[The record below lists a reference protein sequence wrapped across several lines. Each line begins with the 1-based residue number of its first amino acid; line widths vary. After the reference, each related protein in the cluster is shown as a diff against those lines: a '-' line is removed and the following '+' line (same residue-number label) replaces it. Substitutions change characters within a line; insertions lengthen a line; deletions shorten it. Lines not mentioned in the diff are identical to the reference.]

1 MRRFAPFLI
10 YSSAFVLAAI
20 AGSINALGLLGA
32 AGRGVSHLTGA
43 LTDAGIHAVRTGE
56 GSPLN
61 GFLIVLAFLFG
72 SMLSGLIVGD
82 ATLRLGRRY
91 GVGLVLE
98 GLLLIGAYVARDN
111 LSHTTSYLTAMAC
124 GMQNALASNFSGA
137 VLRTTHMTG
146 VVTDLGILL
155 GQALRGLPVDTWRLW
170 LFFSLLGGFFTGAV
184 AGATLHG
191 WLGHEALL
199 LPAAAVIVGGCGYW
213 IWVHRRRPSPPI
225 PAGES

>member
-1 MRRFAPFLI
+1 VISAMRHFAPFLI

-32 AGRGVSHLTGA
+32 ERRGVSHITGA
-43 LTDAGIHAVRTGE
+43 LTDAGVHAARSGD
-56 GSPLN
+56 GSPLK

-98 GLLLIGAYVARDN
+98 GLLLIAAYVVARGD
-111 LSHTTSYLTAMAC
+111 LSHATSYLTAIAC

-170 LFFSLLGGFFTGAV
+170 LFLSLLGGFFTGAL

-191 WLGHEALL
+191 WLGPEALL
-199 LPAAAVIVGGCGYW
+199 LPAIGVIVGGSGYW
-213 IWVHRRRPSPPI
+213 IWAHRRHLS
-225 PAGES
+225 SS